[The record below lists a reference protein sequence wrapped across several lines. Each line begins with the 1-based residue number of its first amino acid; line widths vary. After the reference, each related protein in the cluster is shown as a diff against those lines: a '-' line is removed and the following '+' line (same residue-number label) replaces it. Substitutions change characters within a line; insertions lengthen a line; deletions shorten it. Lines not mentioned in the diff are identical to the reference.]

1 MALSSADHA
10 AAHRATKARRNAAA
24 RARRTTPLSE
34 QYRRQLEQRN
44 RDYALLLDYRL
55 WAECEIERLTAEVMR
70 LEQKLA
76 DLETSLKLFGCG
88 QPPGQN

>member
-1 MALSSADHA
+1 MPLFSADHA
-10 AAHRATKARRNAAA
+10 AVHRDTRARRNAAA
-24 RARRTTPLSE
+24 RPRRTTPLSE

-55 WAECEIERLTAEVMR
+55 WAEREIERLTAEVMR
-70 LEQKLA
+70 LQQQIHDQKTTLA
-76 DLETSLKLFGCG
+76 LFGCG

>member
-1 MALSSADHA
+1 MPLSSAEHA
-10 AAHRATKARRNAAA
+10 AVHRQSKDRRNAAA

-55 WAECEIERLTAEVMR
+55 WEEREIERLTAEIMR
-70 LEQKLA
+70 LRQQIHDQKTTLA
-76 DLETSLKLFGCG
+76 LFGYG